1 MSSLRWFSWPVRLL
15 AYGVVFVALPLA
27 LAESGKSGFALVKP
41 QAWSPEDQVTI
52 MEFLSFQ
59 DRSVKTSP
67 GAGYFDFRTAKSPS
81 VQVPAARLV
90 KLVIF
95 PDVPVTLMSKAQRAE
110 LQKVIEDFESIS
122 GRIAGAR
129 KMLEPSL
136 LILKA
141 DAAKYDAGNLKE
153 DGVWTPRSTYYKNK
167 AAAVIE
173 LLRPELQLAKSASEF
188 DLESDQYFLG
198 LQDLAAEE
206 PTIQPMVES
215 MRALHEAAKRK
226 EARADLI
233 VKLKARGLEFAD
245 AEALVVQLKTMKP
258 EEDPAAAV
266 FLKSWDS
273 SLAAA
278 GGVRVQIAATTA
290 AFEGGMAT
298 PTDGEVAVV
307 SEAVAEQVRATAA
320 AVELFRA
327 GNPPASVKIP
337 SAVSDAMAA
346 CVTRLPSVRTQV
358 KARQFLEAKTI
369 LDPLVESAP
378 QIGPNTVAALGVL
391 QRTVTTQIER
401 FRTLRDEAKMLA
413 DSDKIEAAIKK
424 YEEAFATIPEK
435 EIAVQIEALKK
446 Q

>member
-1 MSSLRWFSWPVRLL
+1 MPLGL
-15 AYGVVFVALPLA
+15 AD
-27 LAESGKSGFALVKP
+27 SGKAGFALVKP

-52 MEFLSFQ
+52 MEFSSFQ

-95 PDVPVTLMSKAQRAE
+95 PDAPVTLMSKSQRAE
-110 LQKVIEDFESIS
+110 LQKVVEDFESIS
-122 GRIAGAR
+122 GRIPGAR

-136 LILKA
+136 AMLKA

-153 DGVWTPRSTYYKNK
+153 DGVWTPRPAYYKKK
-167 AAAVIE
+167 AAALVE
-173 LLRPELQLAKSASEF
+173 LLRPELQLAKSAGDF
-188 DLESDQYFLG
+188 DLESNQYFLG
-198 LQDLAAEE
+198 LQDLAIEE

-215 MRALHEAAKRK
+215 MRALHEVAKRK
-226 EARADLI
+226 EARANLMG
-233 VKLKARGLEFAD
+233 KLKAPGIEFSD
-245 AEALVVQLKTMKP
+245 AEALVTQLKTMKP

-273 SLAAA
+273 SVAAA
-278 GGVRVQIAATTA
+278 GGVRAQIDATKT
-290 AFEGGMAT
+290 AFEAAMAT
-298 PTDGEVAVV
+298 PAEGEVPVV
-307 SEAVAEQVRATAA
+307 PDAVAEQVRVTAA
-320 AVELFRA
+320 AVDQFRA

-337 SAVSDAMAA
+337 SDISDAMAA
-346 CVTRLPSVRTQV
+346 CVARLPSVRTQV
-358 KARQFLEAKTI
+358 KARQYLEAKTI

-378 QIGPNTVAALGVL
+378 QIGPNTVAVLGVL
-391 QRTVTTQIER
+391 QRSVTTQIER

-435 EIAVQIEALKK
+435 EIAAQIEALKK

>member
-1 MSSLRWFSWPVRLL
+1 L
-15 AYGVVFVALPLA
+15 ASGFVFVALPLG
-27 LAESGKSGFALVKP
+27 LADSGRSGFALVKP
-41 QAWSPEDQVTI
+41 QAWSPDDQVTI

-67 GAGYFDFRTAKSPS
+67 GAGYFDFRTAKTPS

-90 KLVIF
+90 KMVIF
-95 PDVPVTLMSKAQRAE
+95 PDVPVTLMSKAQRAD

-122 GRIAGAR
+122 GSIAGAR
-129 KMLEPSL
+129 KILEPPL
-136 LILKA
+136 VILKA

-153 DGVWTPRSTYYKNK
+153 DGVWTSRSAYYKRK
-167 AAAVIE
+167 AVALME
-173 LLRPELQLAKSASEF
+173 LLRPELQLAKSASAF

-198 LQDLAAEE
+198 LQDLAVEE
-206 PTIQPMVES
+206 PTIQPMVAS

-226 EARADLI
+226 EARADVL
-233 VKLKARGLEFAD
+233 VKLKAQGLEFAD

-273 SLAAA
+273 SVAAA
-278 GGVRVQIAATTA
+278 GGVRGQIEATKA
-290 AFEGGMAT
+290 AFDAGMAT
-298 PTDGEVAVV
+298 PTDGEVTMV

-320 AVELFRA
+320 AVEQFRA

-337 SAVSDAMAA
+337 SEVSDAMAA
-346 CVTRLPSVRTQV
+346 CVARLPSVRTQV
-358 KARQFLEAKTI
+358 KARQYLEAKTI

-378 QIGPNTVAALGVL
+378 QIGPNTVAALGGL

-435 EIAVQIEALKK
+435 EIATQIEVLKK